1 MMSLSSSDISNS
13 GGPGSA
19 AEPSMEEILA
29 SIRRILKEDDAALGS
44 SGEADKD
51 FLLLDESMIVKH
63 ADLGSATF
71 LPEAPPAEVEYPAA
85 PLESYATQFH
95 VSSEPA
101 PFAQDYGEDIPLEP
115 EAPAQNVYMSTQEEP
130 QHGEPETPAI
140 LPMESEMSEPD
151 ETNVHP
157 PHGIIGAAA
166 ADAAASSVGALVRSI
181 SQEKSIAISRG
192 GISIED
198 IVREEIRPL
207 LKSWL
212 DTHLP
217 SLVERV
223 VRGEIERL
231 VERSGV

>member
-1 MMSLSSSDISNS
+1 MSLSSSDISNS

-29 SIRRILKEDDAALGS
+29 SIRRILKEDDAARGA
-44 SGEADKD
+44 SGEADDD

-71 LPEAPPAEVEYPAA
+71 LPEEPPAEMEYPAA
-85 PLESYATQFH
+85 PLETYAAQFH

-101 PFAQDYGEDIPLEP
+101 PFAQDYGEEIPLQP
-115 EAPAQNVYMSTQEEP
+115 EAPQNFYMSTLEEP
-130 QHGEPETPAI
+130 QQGEPETPAI
-140 LPMESEMSEPD
+140 LPMESEMPEPD

-157 PHGIIGAAA
+157 PQGIISAAA
-166 ADAAASSVGALVRSI
+166 ADAAASAVGALIRSI